1 MKELFNNGKE
11 KLLPLFINN
20 KNIKV
25 ELLIPHI
32 NQIIISNQFIKLR
45 DEIKTSLIQKMNDI
59 LTNKREYLFFLYWIY
74 SIFQRF
80 RRTQKTQK

>member
-25 ELLIPHI
+25 ELLLENLNHENI
-32 NQIIISNQFIKLR
+32 NQIIMSNKFIDLR
-45 DEIKTSLIQKMNDI
+45 DKIKTSLIQK
-59 LTNKREYLFFLYWIY
+59 
-74 SIFQRF
+74 
-80 RRTQKTQK
+80 KTLNQIKNQA